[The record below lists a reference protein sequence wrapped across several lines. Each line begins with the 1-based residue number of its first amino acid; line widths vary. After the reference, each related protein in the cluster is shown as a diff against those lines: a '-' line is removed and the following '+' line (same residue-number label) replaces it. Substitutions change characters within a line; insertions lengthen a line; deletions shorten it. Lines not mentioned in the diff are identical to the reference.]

1 MILKKK
7 IKQKKIKNNK
17 KIKYRP
23 RVTVIVKRKKIV
35 IKKMVTDKGYKG

>member
-23 RVTVIVKRKKIV
+23 RVTVIVKRKKNSN
-35 IKKMVTDKGYKG
+35 KKNGYRQRL